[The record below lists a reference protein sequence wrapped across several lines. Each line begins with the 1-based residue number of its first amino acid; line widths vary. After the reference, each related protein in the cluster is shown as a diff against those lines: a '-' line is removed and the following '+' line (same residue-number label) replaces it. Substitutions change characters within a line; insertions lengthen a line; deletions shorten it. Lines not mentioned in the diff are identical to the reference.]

1 MSCGKYQL
9 TKRDGTPV
17 GVSVMHDDFAQG
29 FSTVER
35 LGDHPCS
42 EDPATPSKVGGSIKA
57 DKHQTSIR
65 GLDAYVA
72 APLAK
77 AVSWI
82 KAEASRVLEGDVPED
97 QYQARLE
104 ACRACPKLKPSSP
117 LGHCGACGCGTR
129 RRAELTIKARMPRAT
144 CPLGNW

>member
-9 TKRDGTPV
+9 TRRDGTPV

-35 LGDHPCS
+35 LSDHPCP
-42 EDPATPSKVGGSIKA
+42 EDPATPG
-57 DKHQTSIR
+57 
-65 GLDAYVA
+65 
-72 APLAK
+72 PLAK

-82 KAEASRVLEGDVPED
+82 KAEASRVLEGDVPEN
-97 QYQARLE
+97 QYQARLK
-104 ACRACPKLKPSSP
+104 ACRACPKLRPSSP

-129 RRAELTIKARMPRAT
+129 RRAELTIKAKMPRAT
-144 CPLGNW
+144 CPLGKW

>member
-9 TKRDGTPV
+9 TRRDGTPV

-35 LGDHPCS
+35 LSDHPCP
-42 EDPATPSKVGGSIKA
+42 EDPATPG
-57 DKHQTSIR
+57 
-65 GLDAYVA
+65 
-72 APLAK
+72 PLAK

-104 ACRACPKLKPSSP
+104 ACRACPKLKPRSP

-129 RRAELTIKARMPRAT
+129 RRAELTIKAKMPRAT
-144 CPLGNW
+144 CPLGKW

>member
-9 TKRDGTPV
+9 TRRDGTPV

-35 LGDHPCS
+35 LGDHPCP
-42 EDPATPSKVGGSIKA
+42 EDPATPG
-57 DKHQTSIR
+57 
-65 GLDAYVA
+65 
-72 APLAK
+72 PLAK

-82 KAEASRVLEGDVPED
+82 RAEASRVLEGDVPED

-129 RRAELTIKARMPRAT
+129 RRAELTIKAKMPRAT
-144 CPLGNW
+144 CPLGKW

>member
-35 LGDHPCS
+35 LGDHPCP
-42 EDPATPSKVGGSIKA
+42 EDPATPG
-57 DKHQTSIR
+57 
-65 GLDAYVA
+65 
-72 APLAK
+72 PLAK

-82 KAEASRVLEGDVPED
+82 RAEASRVLEGDVPED

-104 ACRACPKLKPSSP
+104 ACRACPKLKPISP

-129 RRAELTIKARMPRAT
+129 RRAELTIKAKMPRST

>member
-9 TKRDGTPV
+9 TRRDGTPV

-35 LGDHPCS
+35 LSDHPCP
-42 EDPATPSKVGGSIKA
+42 EDPATPG
-57 DKHQTSIR
+57 
-65 GLDAYVA
+65 
-72 APLAK
+72 PLAK

-82 KAEASRVLEGDVPED
+82 RAEASRVLEGDVPED

-117 LGHCGACGCGTR
+117 LGYCTACGCGTR
-129 RRAELTIKARMPRAT
+129 RRAELTIKAKMPRAT

>member
-9 TKRDGTPV
+9 TRRDGTPV

-35 LGDHPCS
+35 LSDHPCP
-42 EDPATPSKVGGSIKA
+42 EDPATPG
-57 DKHQTSIR
+57 
-65 GLDAYVA
+65 
-72 APLAK
+72 PLAK

-82 KAEASRVLEGDVPED
+82 RAEASRVLEGDVPED

-104 ACRACPKLKPSSP
+104 ACRACPKLQPSSP

-129 RRAELTIKARMPRAT
+129 RRAELTIKAKMPRAT

>member
-1 MSCGKYQL
+1 MSCGKYRVL
-9 TKRDGTPV
+9 RRNGEAV
-17 GVSVMHDDFAQG
+17 GDTVMHDDFAQG

-35 LGDHPCS
+35 LGDHPCP
-42 EDPATPSKVGGSIKA
+42 EDPATPG
-57 DKHQTSIR
+57 
-65 GLDAYVA
+65 
-72 APLAK
+72 PLAK

-82 KAEASRVLEGDVPED
+82 RAEASRVLEGDVPED

-129 RRAELTIKARMPRAT
+129 RRAELTIKAKMPRAT

>member
-9 TKRDGTPV
+9 TRRDGTPV

-35 LGDHPCS
+35 LSDHPCP
-42 EDPATPSKVGGSIKA
+42 EDPATPG
-57 DKHQTSIR
+57 
-65 GLDAYVA
+65 
-72 APLAK
+72 PFAK

-82 KAEASRVLEGDVPED
+82 RAEASRVLEGDVPET